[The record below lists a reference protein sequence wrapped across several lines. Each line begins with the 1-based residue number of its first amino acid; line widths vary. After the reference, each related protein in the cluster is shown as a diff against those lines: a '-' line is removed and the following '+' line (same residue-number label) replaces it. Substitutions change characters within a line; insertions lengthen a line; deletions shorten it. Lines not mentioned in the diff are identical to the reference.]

1 MQLQEI
7 WAPLGGGMLIGV
19 SALLLMLLLGRVA
32 GISGMLAGILA
43 PERGQWSWRLLFLAG
58 LLAAPFAALPWLG
71 ELPALAVTD
80 PARLALAG
88 VLVGAGTWLANGCT
102 SGHGICGIGRLSP
115 RSIVATLVFMAVA
128 VVTVWLGGAA

>member
-43 PERGQWSWRLLFLAG
+43 PERGQWAWRLLFLAG
-58 LLAAPFAALPWLG
+58 LLAAPFAASPWLG
-71 ELPALAVTD
+71 DLPALAVTD

-115 RSIVATLVFMAVA
+115 RSIVATMVFMAVA
-128 VVTVWLGGAA
+128 VMTVWLGGAA